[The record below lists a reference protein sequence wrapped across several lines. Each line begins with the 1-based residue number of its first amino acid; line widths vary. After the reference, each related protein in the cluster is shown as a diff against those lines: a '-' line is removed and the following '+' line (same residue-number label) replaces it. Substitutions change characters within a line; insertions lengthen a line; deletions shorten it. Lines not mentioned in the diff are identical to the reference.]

1 MSNTS
6 SPNPMAGTAADRTGA
21 QAVVDRRWLASW
33 IQSPHLEQAALE
45 GYREAF
51 VSHPARLVVIRN
63 FLDSRIAERLNRFL
77 ASEAEFKPEFGLSSV
92 EGAVSEDAYML
103 APEPDRFFRLRKLVA
118 TPPQF
123 RMSPNA
129 LTYLQ
134 FRQAFQR
141 AEFQGFFETIS
152 GLPLGWSDDFGAH
165 SMIRGDFLR
174 PHSDDNRN
182 RRLAI
187 VIYLSQDW
195 QSRFGGVLHV
205 VHEDGNI
212 TEVEPEY
219 NSMIAFDVLK
229 APAHLVLPIEKT
241 AGDRQRLSIGGWYH
255 KLE

>member
-1 MSNTS
+1 
-6 SPNPMAGTAADRTGA
+6 
-21 QAVVDRRWLASW
+21 
-33 IQSPHLEQAALE
+33 
-45 GYREAF
+45 
-51 VSHPARLVVIRN
+51 
-63 FLDSRIAERLNRFL
+63 
-77 ASEAEFKPEFGLSSV
+77 
-92 EGAVSEDAYML
+92 ML

-195 QSRFGGVLHV
+195 QSQFGGVLHV

-229 APAHLVLPIEKT
+229 APAHLVLPIEET